1 VSLIVRQAVIDCANA
16 RQLSRFWA
24 AALDYDF
31 ARDDEGAVVL
41 HDPTG
46 HGLPIELQQVPEAK
60 VVKNRVHL
68 DLLPIGVPWEAEV
81 ERLITLGA
89 TKQRYVENPPAEAH
103 WCMLDPEGNEFCCL
117 RP

>member
-1 VSLIVRQAVIDCANA
+1 MSLIVRQAVIDCANA
-16 RQLSRFWA
+16 RRLARFWA
-24 AALDYDF
+24 AALFYDF

-41 HDPTG
+41 IDPTG
-46 HGLPIELQQVPEAK
+46 RGLPIEFQQVPEPK

-68 DLLPIGVPWEAEV
+68 DLLPVDSHWEAEV
-81 ERLITLGA
+81 ERLVSLGA
-89 TKQRYVENPPAEAH
+89 TKQRYVENSPDEAH